1 MQNEDKKKK
10 INGNKFALVI
20 QMFVPFTSL
29 DLIGFIWFP
38 TLMVVEWCH
47 VWFKFKKMVEAID
60 KCNLIQT

>member
-29 DLIGFIWFP
+29 DLIGFI
-38 TLMVVEWCH
+38 
-47 VWFKFKKMVEAID
+47 
-60 KCNLIQT
+60 